1 MRDVSLPS
9 GSGVLRAPRGP
20 GSRGGRGFKPQGGS
34 RGRQGPRLV
43 AHDKEDNSKARTED
57 VVTSESRE
65 KTFKDPLLSAPSQH
79 KQNTIKQTAL
89 PYTQV
94 ILASDWSIRV
104 TWPDP
109 CSLIGQVLVFCNYTS
124 IAQATADLLNSRGF
138 PAVYMSTVQDQAR

>member
-89 PYTQV
+89 LSLLSSLPYTQV

-104 TWPDP
+104 T
-109 CSLIGQVLVFCNYTS
+109 
-124 IAQATADLLNSRGF
+124 
-138 PAVYMSTVQDQAR
+138 